1 LGQSQS
7 PIDIPSLMTRVLGQ
21 LSDLEQ
27 ALPPLLLRPIWAA
40 AVFHSSIS

>member
-27 ALPPLLLRPIWAA
+27 ALPHVVLRPIWAT

>member
-21 LSDLEQ
+21 LLDLEQ
-27 ALPPLLLRPIWAA
+27 ALPPLLLRPMWAA
-40 AVFHSSIS
+40 VVFHSSIS